1 MNKTTIDKQSYF
13 IDKTDVNSIDISLE
27 GGRFFIEGS
36 HLTKGFSAI
45 NKRIRELEKSGG
57 IM

>member
-27 GGRFFIEGS
+27 GGRFFY
-36 HLTKGFSAI
+36 
-45 NKRIRELEKSGG
+45 
-57 IM
+57 